1 MLFPRSLQQERGQNY
16 ALKEQVVVLEE
27 AHTRLQDECRHMQL
41 EHASSEKLQ
50 EAKSSV
56 RQLSQQMVAL
66 KWQLLEAMRRAEL
79 AEAACARQ
87 GITPVL

>member
-1 MLFPRSLQQERGQNY
+1 M
-16 ALKEQVVVLEE
+16 LEE
-27 AHTRLQDECRHMQL
+27 EHTRLHQECRHMQR
-41 EHASSEKLQ
+41 EHASSEKLD

-87 GITPVL
+87 GIVPALSYS